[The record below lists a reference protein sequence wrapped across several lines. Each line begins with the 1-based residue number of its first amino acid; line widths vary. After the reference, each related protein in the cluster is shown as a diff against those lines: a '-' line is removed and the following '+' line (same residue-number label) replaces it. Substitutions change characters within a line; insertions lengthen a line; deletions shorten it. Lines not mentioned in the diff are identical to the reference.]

1 MKMAKKSDY
10 GYILLFRV
18 KKKTYEFMD
27 DVCNAYTVK
36 NIVDLT

>member
-18 KKKTYEFMD
+18 KKKHMNLWMMFATHILL
-27 DVCNAYTVK
+27 K
-36 NIVDLT
+36 ILLI